1 MKMQILELG
10 LLILAAYIG
19 GLVARKIKIGE
30 VIGQILG
37 GMVVGPHFLELIHHF
52 LEKSSA
58 LHHLAILKPI
68 YYFYKTEFSEYGQV
82 LESYHFFVFLF
93 LGLIAF
99 SLGEE
104 LHRER
109 LKKVGSSAIIICFI
123 QGILTFLFL
132 AFGFKFIFQFNWINS
147 LLLGSIG
154 IATAPALTFILMTKL
169 NISGSLRNI
178 LANIVVL
185 DDIIEVVFFSTF
197 FGIAIALQNG
207 KEFSVLHLTYHVG
220 KELFLAA
227 FIGFVIF
234 VIFKFTVKEKT
245 DEDLLDF
252 NDGNSLLFTVLS
264 EHPTPSVEILL
275 ILIGTIAVGIAV
287 AIQFNLPF
295 LITAVVAGLLVSNF
309 HNNAIFESLK
319 IENVMPIFN
328 LMFFAIIGASVR
340 IDSFSKESLIF
351 VLGYV
356 VLRSTGKIFGNW
368 LGAKIT
374 NQDPKI
380 VAALPKLMLPQA
392 GMAAVETIL
401 VATVLRKSGG
411 LIIFNTII
419 PALIIFELGGAYL
432 SEKTLLKW
440 KNWIVGEKEA
450 LKAKRA
456 DSEFTLPAML
466 EDRVFEM
473 MASTQEQAFFELAQT
488 MVKRKIITETSEIT
502 FALSEREIL
511 GSTYIGKGIAIPH
524 CRIPEI
530 DYPHLACGLLNNS
543 IDWKSPTGEKVNLL
557 FLILTPENKPE
568 QHLKAVRAIAAEIQK
583 HEDLYQDIKTA
594 MVNGKLGTL
603 FSE

>member
-19 GLVARKIKIGE
+19 GLIARKLKIGE

-37 GMVVGPHFLELIHHF
+37 GMVVGPHFLELIFHF
-52 LEKSSA
+52 LDKSG
-58 LHHLAILKPI
+58 LFVNFAILKPI
-68 YYFYKTEFSEYGQV
+68 YYFYKTEFAEYGQV

-104 LHRER
+104 LHRNR

-123 QGILTFLFL
+123 QGIITFLFL
-132 AFGFKFIFQFNWINS
+132 SSGFKFIFHFNWINS

-169 NISGSLRNI
+169 KITGSLKNI

-185 DDIIEVVFFSTF
+185 DDIIEVIFFSTF
-197 FGIAIALQNG
+197 FGIAVALQSG
-207 KEFSVLHLTYHVG
+207 KEFSFFHLSYHIG
-220 KELFLAA
+220 KELFFAA
-227 FIGFVIF
+227 LIGFVIF
-234 VIFKFTVKEKT
+234 IIFKFTVKEKNG
-245 DEDLLDF
+245 EDLLDF
-252 NDGNSLLFTVLS
+252 NDGSSLLFTVLS

-275 ILIGTIAVGIAV
+275 ILIGVIAIGISV

-340 IDSFSKESLIF
+340 IDSFSKDSLVF

-356 VLRSTGKIFGNW
+356 GLRSAGKIFGNW
-368 LGAKIT
+368 FGAKIT
-374 NQDPKI
+374 KQDPKI

-401 VATVLRKSGG
+401 VATVLSKSGG

-456 DSEFTLPAML
+456 ESDFTLPAML
-466 EDRVFEM
+466 ENRIFEM

-488 MVKRKIITETSEIT
+488 MVKKKIINETSEIT
-502 FALSEREIL
+502 FALSEREML
-511 GSTYIGKGIAIPH
+511 GTTYIGNGIAIPH

-530 DYPHLACGLLNNS
+530 NYPHLACGLLKNP
-543 IDWKSPTGEKVNLL
+543 IDWNSPTGEKVNLL
-557 FLILTPENKPE
+557 FLILTPDDKPE
-568 QHLKAVRAIAAEIQK
+568 QHLKAVKAIAAEIHK
-583 HEDLYQDIKTA
+583 HQDLYNDIKTA
-594 MVNGKLGTL
+594 LINDKLDTL
-603 FSE
+603 F